1 MSHGSRARDGQIVR
15 LVADLE
21 VSKEKKFGPVQQP
34 LGVVS
39 GRVGETWQETMA
51 TTREKKRGNC
61 VFTPVLNSNCD
72 FTPTFFD
79 FAFFTLTV
87 HK

>member
-1 MSHGSRARDGQIVR
+1 
-15 LVADLE
+15 LE

-51 TTREKKRGNC
+51 TTRKKKTARLANTMGGKRGDLL
-61 VFTPVLNSNCD
+61 PV
-72 FTPTFFD
+72 T
-79 FAFFTLTV
+79 
-87 HK
+87 